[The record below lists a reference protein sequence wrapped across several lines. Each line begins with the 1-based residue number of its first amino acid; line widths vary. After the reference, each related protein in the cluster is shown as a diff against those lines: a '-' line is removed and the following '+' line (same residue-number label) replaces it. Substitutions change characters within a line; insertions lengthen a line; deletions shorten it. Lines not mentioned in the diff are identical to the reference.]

1 MQRRPRGLSA
11 YYVNEEE
18 RLQEILVDKSV
29 LKLPLVSKDNWI
41 KNEQRPHCY
50 YCQRKFRPFVR
61 KHHCRACGEIV
72 CRHCNRHRK
81 VQVGASLEQTINVR
95 LCFDCID
102 KAMIDAGKTESHH
115 AAGSEHDNETTP
127 DCNFLNK
134 SLNASSSAVTTSSTA
149 SGASSS
155 ARITDSMASL
165 EISRVESNA
174 SGYEYDSS
182 SEAESEGELR
192 DTTHKSLRGS
202 TQHLQQISR
211 TYSNHIEFLPEEAQH
226 EIYEIRRQELLELY
240 GIMDSGC
247 QTTEHDAL
255 CELASRAL
263 ECNVAAVG
271 FIDGTRQW
279 YKARRGISQRE
290 LPRNIAFC
298 SQLLQSSLP
307 TIIMDASLD
316 PRFSSNPLVTGSASI
331 RFYATTPICD
341 PASGVVIGSVFV
353 MDPKPK
359 KVLPPRAMEILA
371 YLSTAAEK
379 LLLNA
384 KRVDQKQQQ
393 SQHQQRASEI
403 TRRKSATIKRSQRVN
418 SAPSIPSSEDFA
430 QQRTDIRA
438 ASLQCV
444 PEEFETKENNDF
456 SASTGI
462 SHALPRDKRE
472 RELYELIDPDLL
484 LPHSLPRRSSESK
497 LTPRPSNKF
506 TRSSSFTER
515 SSSFSF
521 RSMTSS
527 IFEEDEP
534 EEEEEAATAGKEPPP
549 PPQKLN
555 SPSDV
560 TCANQ
565 QPAPPMSGSGE
576 MSGGV
581 AFDLICRITST
592 QQLLAQQQSAFLE
605 TLTQHSSRIGS
616 MEKTM
621 GRIEEVMETLVR
633 NSSGNSRQQQA
644 YEVDI

>member
-1 MQRRPRGLSA
+1 MQHRPRGLSA

-18 RLQEILVDKSV
+18 RLQEILTDKSV
-29 LKLPLVSKDNWI
+29 LCLALVSKDNWI
-41 KNEQRPHCY
+41 RNEQRPHCY
-50 YCQRKFRPFVR
+50 YCQRKFRPFLR

-81 VQVGASLEQTINVR
+81 VQVGASLEQTVNVR

-102 KAMIDAGKTESHH
+102 KAMIEAGKTESHH
-115 AAGSEHDNETTP
+115 AASDHDSETP

-134 SLNASSSAVTTSSTA
+134 SLDASSSAVTTSSTV
-149 SGASSS
+149 SGVSSS
-155 ARITDSMASL
+155 ARITNSMASL
-165 EISRVESNA
+165 EVSICESSA
-174 SGYEYDSS
+174 SGCEYDSL
-182 SEAESEGELR
+182 SEAES
-192 DTTHKSLRGS
+192 DDTHKSLRDS
-202 TQHLQQISR
+202 TRREQISR

-226 EIYEIRRQELLELY
+226 EIYEIRRQELLKLY
-240 GIMDSGC
+240 GIMDSDC
-247 QTTEHDAL
+247 QTEYDAL

-271 FIDGTRQW
+271 YIDATRQW
-279 YKARRGISQRE
+279 YKARLGISQRE

-298 SQLLQSSLP
+298 SQLLQSPLP
-307 TIIMDASLD
+307 TIIMDASQD
-316 PRFSSNPLVTGSASI
+316 PRFSSNPLVAGSASI

-341 PASGVVIGSVFV
+341 PASGIVIGSVFV

-359 KVLPPRAMEILA
+359 RVLPPRAMEILA

-379 LLLNA
+379 LLLRA

-393 SQHQQRASEI
+393 YQQRTSDATE
-403 TRRKSATIKRSQRVN
+403 RRSATTKRKQRVN

-430 QQRTDIRA
+430 QQRTAVRA

-444 PEEFETKENNDF
+444 PEEFETKENDF
-456 SASTGI
+456 SASGI

-472 RELYELIDPDLL
+472 RELYQLIDPDLL
-484 LPHSLPRRSSESK
+484 LPHSLLRRNSESK
-497 LTPRPSNKF
+497 LTPRPSAKF
-506 TRSSSFTER
+506 ARSSSFTER

-534 EEEEEAATAGKEPPP
+534 EEKEETTVGGGQHP
-549 PPQKLN
+549 KLS
-555 SPSDV
+555 SPSDLTHLEQQYSV
-560 TCANQ
+560 AQ
-565 QPAPPMSGSGE
+565 QPALSSSSGSSDE
-576 MSGGV
+576 LSGGV

-621 GRIEEVMETLVR
+621 GRIEGIMETLVR
-633 NSSGNSRQQQA
+633 NSNGSHGGQQL
-644 YEVDI
+644 YEVEI

>member
-18 RLQEILVDKSV
+18 RLQEILTDKSV
-29 LKLPLVSKDNWI
+29 LHLALVSKDNWI
-41 KNEQRPHCY
+41 RNEQRPHCY

-81 VQVGASLEQTINVR
+81 VQVGAALEQTINVR

-115 AAGSEHDNETTP
+115 AASDHDSETP

-134 SLNASSSAVTTSSTA
+134 SLNASSSAVTTSSTV

-165 EISRVESNA
+165 EVSICESSV

-182 SEAESEGELR
+182 SEVES
-192 DTTHKSLRGS
+192 DDTHKSLRGS
-202 TQHLQQISR
+202 TRREQILR

-240 GIMDSGC
+240 GIMDSDC
-247 QTTEHDAL
+247 QTEYDAL

-263 ECNVAAVG
+263 ECSVAAVG
-271 FIDGTRQW
+271 FIDATRQW
-279 YKARRGISQRE
+279 YKARLGISQRE

-298 SQLLQSSLP
+298 SQLMQSPLP
-307 TIIMDASLD
+307 TIIMDASQD
-316 PRFSSNPLVTGSASI
+316 PRFSSNPLVAGSASI

-341 PASGVVIGSVFV
+341 PASGIVIGSVFV
-353 MDPKPK
+353 MDRKPK
-359 KVLPPRAMEILA
+359 RVLPPRAMEILA

-384 KRVDQKQQQ
+384 KRADRKQQQ
-393 SQHQQRASEI
+393 QQQYQQRTSDATE
-403 TRRKSATIKRSQRVN
+403 RKSATTKRKQRVN

-430 QQRTDIRA
+430 QQRTDVRA

-444 PEEFETKENNDF
+444 PEDFETKENGF
-456 SASTGI
+456 FASGI

-472 RELYELIDPDLL
+472 RELYQLIDPDLL
-484 LPHSLPRRSSESK
+484 LPHSLPRRNSESK
-497 LTPRPSNKF
+497 LTPCPSAKF
-506 TRSSSFTER
+506 ARSSSFTER

-534 EEEEEAATAGKEPPP
+534 EEKEETTAGGGQH
-549 PPQKLN
+549 QKLS
-555 SPSDV
+555 SPSDL
-560 TCANQ
+560 THLKQ
-565 QPAPPMSGSGE
+565 QDNVAQQQALPSGSGSSDE
-576 MSGGV
+576 LSGGV
-581 AFDLICRITST
+581 PFDLICRITST

-621 GRIEEVMETLVR
+621 GRIEGIMETLMR
-633 NSSGNSRQQQA
+633 NSNGSHGSQQL
-644 YEVDI
+644 YEVEI